1 MSAVPAALALFLVA
15 CASHGPAAAPARPA
29 EGPTPAAIG
38 ETFTIESKVLGEKR
52 VINVYLPPD
61 YGKDA
66 NVRYPVLYMPDGGL
80 AEDFPHVVG
89 SVDVSIKNAV
99 IPPMIVVGV
108 ENTERRRDLV
118 AITNTP
124 EEQKAAPHAGGADN
138 FRRFF
143 REELKPYIA
152 AHYRTT
158 AESGLIGES
167 LAGLFVIE
175 TFLLEPSLF
184 DNYIAVD
191 PSLQWND
198 GALLQTA
205 NARIVDFTGTPKRL
219 YFTTGDY
226 PDMVANGAALAS
238 SLRILAPRGLT
249 WTYEPMPSEHHN
261 TIFGV
266 MAVRGI
272 RTLFAL

>member
-1 MSAVPAALALFLVA
+1 MKSLLGLVIAATA
-15 CASHGPAAAPARPA
+15 CARPTACPPTSSSARDRA
-29 EGPTPAAIG
+29 TLGDTFAID
-38 ETFTIESKVLGEKR
+38 SQVLGEKR
-52 VINVYLPPD
+52 TINVYLPPD
-61 YGKDA
+61 YAKGGSF
-66 NVRYPVLYMPDGGL
+66 PVLYMPDGGM

-89 SVDVSIKNAV
+89 AVDVSIKNAV

-118 AITNTP
+118 AITTTP

-226 PDMVANGAALAS
+226 PDMVKNGAALAS